1 MTRLTQML
9 KPLLVDVNEN
19 VFSSMKGIDDL
30 TQPVFVSFELYKSLS
45 ITIDRM
51 CRVLRGLLSRET

>member
-9 KPLLVDVNEN
+9 KTLLVDVNEN

-30 TQPVFVSFELYKSLS
+30 TQPIFVSFELYKSLS
-45 ITIDRM
+45 IIINYY
-51 CRVLRGLLSRET
+51 